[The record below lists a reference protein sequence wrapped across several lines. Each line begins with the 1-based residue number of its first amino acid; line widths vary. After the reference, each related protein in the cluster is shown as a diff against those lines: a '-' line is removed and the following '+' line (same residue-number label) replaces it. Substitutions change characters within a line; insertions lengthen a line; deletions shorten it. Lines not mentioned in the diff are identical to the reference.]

1 MKKVVVLILGVL
13 LLWGLLACSTSKGSL
28 LEKSAE
34 RERKDSKERIPKED
48 KETWPDEDYYHDF
61 YDKYDKDDDDH
72 HEIEV
77 RVRRERE
84 KEGTTRPTSRTTGLM
99 ITTTPWGVRVYLG
112 DKYLGTTP
120 LLLEGSTR
128 LKLIGRHELTLSING
143 YYSKK
148 VWIEYSGATA
158 SFHFAVDRISG
169 FLQFVDVP
177 PHAEIKFGSSWSPVG
192 RRYELAVGSQSFR
205 IRAFGFQ
212 EGSIAVD
219 IQEGRT
225 TVLPIDLKETDFT
238 ISNLEADKPAF
249 HPRNS
254 GLLGSVRIRFRVSG
268 PGSGRAVIVD
278 SRNRIV
284 MSHSF
289 STFTTGEQGFNWDGR
304 DQQGVPVP
312 DGTYTVRIQ
321 AEGTR
326 GEKRKSADINLK
338 IDSSMVPRF
347 RSLWSGSAG
356 LLYAP
361 TPEILPSGKFQV
373 SSGILVHASSGA
385 DEPIVRIPVNFAM
398 RAGLADLLE
407 LDTSIGGNIAFS
419 SDMLYLPWFVT
430 AAFKA
435 SLLRIPGNLA
445 LATSAQ
451 IKLTYRSV
459 HTDTL
464 ANSCGLSLGLPAA
477 IHWGSFSL
485 LFSPELIFS
494 PYTVSY
500 DPDEILEL
508 DLYGWL
514 YGRAGLLLD
523 VHPFSFGASLTLRT
537 LPFNEGLGL
546 DLPFQTALEAHWQ
559 FFKSHG
565 RSRFLSLYLAGE
577 FEAVDSYYL
586 LGGVG
591 LGILN

>member
-1 MKKVVVLILGVL
+1 L
-13 LLWGLLACSTSKGSL
+13 
-28 LEKSAE
+28 
-34 RERKDSKERIPKED
+34 
-48 KETWPDEDYYHDF
+48 
-61 YDKYDKDDDDH
+61 
-72 HEIEV
+72 
-77 RVRRERE
+77 
-84 KEGTTRPTSRTTGLM
+84 
-99 ITTTPWGVRVYLG
+99 
-112 DKYLGTTP
+112 
-120 LLLEGSTR
+120 
-128 LKLIGRHELTLSING
+128 
-143 YYSKK
+143 
-148 VWIEYSGATA
+148 
-158 SFHFAVDRISG
+158 DRISG
-169 FLQFVDVP
+169 FLQFEDVP
-177 PHAEIKFGSSWSPVG
+177 PHAEINFGSSWSPVG
-192 RRYELAVGSQSFR
+192 RQYELAVGSQSFR

-219 IQEGRT
+219 IQEGKT
-225 TVLPIDLKETDFT
+225 TVVPIDLEETDFS

-249 HPRNS
+249 HPRNP
-254 GLLGSVRIRFRVSG
+254 GLLGSARIHFRVSG

-284 MSHSF
+284 MSHGF
-289 STFTTGEQGFNWDGR
+289 STFTTEEQGFHWDGR
-304 DQQGVPVP
+304 DQQGAPVP

-321 AEGTR
+321 AEGAR
-326 GEKRKSADINLK
+326 GEKRRSEEIKLK
-338 IDSSMVPRF
+338 IDSSIVPSF

-361 TPEILPSGKFQV
+361 TPEILPRGKLQV
-373 SSGILVHASSGA
+373 SSGILIHASSGV

-398 RAGLADLLE
+398 RAGLDSRELVE
-407 LDTSIGGNIAFS
+407 LDTSVGGNIAFS
-419 SDMLYLPWFVT
+419 SDTLYLPWFAT

-435 SLLRIPGNLA
+435 SLLRIPGNPA
-445 LATSAQ
+445 LASSAQ
-451 IKLTYRSV
+451 IKLTHRSV

-464 ANSCGLSLGLPAA
+464 ANSSGLSLGLPTA
-477 IHWGSFSL
+477 IRWGSFSL
-485 LFSPELIFS
+485 LFSPELILS

-500 DPDEILEL
+500 DPDEVLEL

-523 VHPFSFGASLTLRT
+523 VHPFSFGASLALRT

-577 FEAVDSYYL
+577 FEAADSYYL
-586 LGGVG
+586 LGGLG

>member
-1 MKKVVVLILGVL
+1 MKKVVVLISAVL
-13 LLWGLLACSTSKGSL
+13 LLWGLLACSTTKGSL
-28 LEKSAE
+28 LKKAAE
-34 RERKDSKERIPKED
+34 RDRKDSKVKISKEEKD
-48 KETWPDEDYYHDF
+48 TWVY
-61 YDKYDKDDDDH
+61 
-72 HEIEV
+72 
-77 RVRRERE
+77 E
-84 KEGTTRPTSRTTGLM
+84 KPAEEEKWCLVIDPTPSD
-99 ITTTPWGVRVYLG
+99 V
-112 DKYLGTTP
+112 
-120 LLLEGSTR
+120 GS
-128 LKLIGRHELTLSING
+128 G
-143 YYSKK
+143 
-148 VWIEYSGATA
+148 
-158 SFHFAVDRISG
+158 G
-169 FLQFVDVP
+169 FLQVVSVP
-177 PHAEIKFGSSWSPVG
+177 PGAEIYFGSSWVPAG
-192 RRYELAVGSQSFR
+192 KLYDIGPGSHIVR
-205 IRAFGFQ
+205 VRAFGFEDQ
-212 EGSIAVD
+212 SVAVNVAR
-219 IQEGRT
+219 GRT
-225 TVLPIDLKETDFT
+225 TVLAIDLKEVGFML
-238 ISNLEADKPAF
+238 SNLEADKLAF
-249 HPRNS
+249 NPRNS
-254 GLLGSVRIRFRVSG
+254 GLFGNVRIRFLVSG

-278 SRNRIV
+278 SQDRIV
-284 MSHSF
+284 MSRNF
-289 STFTTGEQGFNWDGR
+289 GAFTAWEQGFDWDGR
-304 DQQGVPVP
+304 DRQGEPLP
-312 DGTYTVRIQ
+312 NGTYTVRIQ
-321 AEGTR
+321 AQGTR
-326 GEKRKSADINLK
+326 DGERESAELRLK
-338 IDSSMVPRF
+338 IDSSMVTRF

-464 ANSCGLSLGLPAA
+464 ANSSGLSVGLPAA

-500 DPDEILEL
+500 DPDEILEP

-523 VHPFSFGASLTLRT
+523 MHPFSFGASLTLRT

-559 FFKSHG
+559 FSKSPG

-577 FEAVDSYYL
+577 FESVDSYYL

>member
-1 MKKVVVLILGVL
+1 
-13 LLWGLLACSTSKGSL
+13 
-28 LEKSAE
+28 
-34 RERKDSKERIPKED
+34 
-48 KETWPDEDYYHDF
+48 
-61 YDKYDKDDDDH
+61 
-72 HEIEV
+72 
-77 RVRRERE
+77 
-84 KEGTTRPTSRTTGLM
+84 
-99 ITTTPWGVRVYLG
+99 
-112 DKYLGTTP
+112 
-120 LLLEGSTR
+120 
-128 LKLIGRHELTLSING
+128 
-143 YYSKK
+143 
-148 VWIEYSGATA
+148 
-158 SFHFAVDRISG
+158 
-169 FLQFVDVP
+169 
-177 PHAEIKFGSSWSPVG
+177 
-192 RRYELAVGSQSFR
+192 
-205 IRAFGFQ
+205 
-212 EGSIAVD
+212 
-219 IQEGRT
+219 
-225 TVLPIDLKETDFT
+225 
-238 ISNLEADKPAF
+238 
-249 HPRNS
+249 
-254 GLLGSVRIRFRVSG
+254 
-268 PGSGRAVIVD
+268 
-278 SRNRIV
+278 
-284 MSHSF
+284 
-289 STFTTGEQGFNWDGR
+289 
-304 DQQGVPVP
+304 
-312 DGTYTVRIQ
+312 
-321 AEGTR
+321 
-326 GEKRKSADINLK
+326 
-338 IDSSMVPRF
+338 
-347 RSLWSGSAG
+347 
-356 LLYAP
+356 
-361 TPEILPSGKFQV
+361 
-373 SSGILVHASSGA
+373 
-385 DEPIVRIPVNFAM
+385 
-398 RAGLADLLE
+398 
-407 LDTSIGGNIAFS
+407 
-419 SDMLYLPWFVT
+419 MLYLPWFVT

-464 ANSCGLSLGLPAA
+464 ANSCGLSLGLPSA

>member
-1 MKKVVVLILGVL
+1 M
-13 LLWGLLACSTSKGSL
+13 
-28 LEKSAE
+28 
-34 RERKDSKERIPKED
+34 
-48 KETWPDEDYYHDF
+48 
-61 YDKYDKDDDDH
+61 
-72 HEIEV
+72 
-77 RVRRERE
+77 
-84 KEGTTRPTSRTTGLM
+84 
-99 ITTTPWGVRVYLG
+99 
-112 DKYLGTTP
+112 
-120 LLLEGSTR
+120 
-128 LKLIGRHELTLSING
+128 
-143 YYSKK
+143 
-148 VWIEYSGATA
+148 
-158 SFHFAVDRISG
+158 
-169 FLQFVDVP
+169 DVP
-177 PHAEIKFGSSWSPVG
+177 PHAEINFGSSWYPVG
-192 RRYELAVGSQSFR
+192 RRYELAVGLQFFR

-212 EGSIAVD
+212 EGSIAVA

-249 HPRNS
+249 NPRNS

-268 PGSGRAVIVD
+268 PGYGGATIVD

-284 MSHSF
+284 MSRYF
-289 STFTTGEQGFNWDGR
+289 GAFTTWEQGFNWDGR
-304 DQQGVPVP
+304 DQQGAPVP

-326 GEKRKSADINLK
+326 GEKRKSAEIKLK
-338 IDSSMVPRF
+338 IDSSMVTRF

-361 TPEILPSGKFQV
+361 TPEILPRGRIQL

-398 RAGLADLLE
+398 RAGLDRRNRLE
-407 LDTSIGGNIAFS
+407 LDTSVGGNIAIS
-419 SDMLYLPWFVT
+419 TDMLYLPWFIT

-435 SLLRIPGNLA
+435 SLLQIPGNLA
-445 LATSAQ
+445 LASSAQ

-464 ANSCGLSLGLPAA
+464 ANSSGLSLGLPTA
-477 IHWGSFSL
+477 IQWGSFSL
-485 LFSPELIFS
+485 LFSPELILS

-523 VHPFSFGASLTLRT
+523 LHPFSFGTSLTLRT

-559 FFKSHG
+559 FLQIP
-565 RSRFLSLYLAGE
+565 R
-577 FEAVDSYYL
+577 
-586 LGGVG
+586 
-591 LGILN
+591 